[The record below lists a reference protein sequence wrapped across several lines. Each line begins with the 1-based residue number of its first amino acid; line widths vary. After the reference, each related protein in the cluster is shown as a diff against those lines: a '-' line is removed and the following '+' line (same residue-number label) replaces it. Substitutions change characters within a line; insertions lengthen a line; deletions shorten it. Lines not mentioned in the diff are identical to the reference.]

1 MTLSTSTYDGGLR
14 CSAVHGPSGI
24 TIHTDAPVDNQ
35 GRGEAF
41 SPTDLVAAALAT
53 CILTIMGITADRDG
67 FAIEGSSA
75 KVEKRM
81 TSSGVR
87 RIAELEVW
95 VTLPAALN
103 DDQREK
109 LRRAGE
115 ACPVKRSL
123 EGSVPMQ
130 IHWN

>member
-67 FAIEGSSA
+67 FAIEGCSA

-87 RIAELEVW
+87 RIEQLTVW
-95 VTLPAALN
+95 ITLPAGLQ
-103 DDQREK
+103 DSQRELLK
-109 LRRAGE
+109 RAGE
-115 ACPVKRSL
+115 GCPVKKSL
-123 EGSVPMQ
+123 EGAVPMVL
-130 IHWN
+130 HWQ

>member
-24 TIHTDAPVDNQ
+24 TVYTDAPVDNQ

-53 CILTIMGITADRDG
+53 CILTIMGITADREG
-67 FAIEGSSA
+67 WAIEGSTA

-81 TSSGVR
+81 TTSGVR

-95 VTLPAALN
+95 VTLPAGL
-103 DDQREK
+103 DDNQREK
-109 LRRAGE
+109 LRRVGE

-123 EGSVPMQ
+123 EGAVAMQ